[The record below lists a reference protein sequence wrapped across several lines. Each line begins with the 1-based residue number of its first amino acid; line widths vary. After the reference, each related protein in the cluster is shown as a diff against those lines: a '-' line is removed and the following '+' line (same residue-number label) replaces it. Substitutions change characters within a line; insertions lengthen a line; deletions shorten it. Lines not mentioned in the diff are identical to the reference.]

1 MIRILLIAAVA
12 LSGWL
17 MVPDPARNFGFVVAT
32 AWADDDDD
40 DDDDAPVRRRPAPVR
55 AAPLP
60 AFAPNEVLAHGLIES
75 DIARLESEGFALL
88 QTRVLVDG
96 AMSHRLRKPAR
107 LSMLQARA
115 HLRQEFGKP
124 ADFNHYYRP
133 NKDAANPPACKGS
146 ACPAREMLDWPQ
158 ATSGCGTPPL
168 IGMVDTGLNPDHA
181 VFADAAIELH
191 RIGPKANASGLIHGT
206 AVASLL
212 VGDPASRTPGLVP
225 GARLIAVDAFHKAK
239 SDERMDAFSLIEAL
253 DLLAQK
259 GVRIINLS
267 FAGPENAA
275 LAEQL
280 RALDHQGIVLVAA
293 AGNSGPAAKPAYPAA
308 YDIVVA
314 VTAVDRRS
322 QIYRRANR
330 GEHIDLAAPGVEVWT
345 ATSVSGARTQTG
357 TSFAAPFV
365 TAAAALL
372 LQKNPQMTP
381 SEVRRALENG
391 ATDLGRQGP
400 DAVFGHGLIAPPN
413 PCS

>member
-1 MIRILLIAAVA
+1 MIRILLIVALA
-12 LSGWL
+12 LSGWIF
-17 MVPDPARNFGFVVAT
+17 VPDPKQPLGFSPAM

-40 DDDDAPVRRRPAPVR
+40 DDDGAPLRRRPAPVR

-60 AFAPNEVLAHGLIES
+60 AFAPNEILAHGLIES
-75 DIARLESEGFALL
+75 DLAGLEQEGFTLL

-96 AMSHRLRKPAR
+96 SMSHRLRKPAR
-107 LSMLQARA
+107 LTMLEARR
-115 HLRQEFGKP
+115 HLRQTVGKT

-133 NKDAANPPACKGS
+133 ENAPLGDADCTGA
-146 ACPAREMLDWPQ
+146 ACPAREMLDWPR

-181 VFADAAIELH
+181 VFANAAIELH
-191 RIGPKANASGLIHGT
+191 RVGPEAGGSGLIHGT

-225 GARLIAVDAFHKAK
+225 GAKLVAVDAFHKAGK
-239 SDERMDAFSLIEAL
+239 DERMDAFSLIEAL

-267 FAGPENAA
+267 FAGPQNAA
-275 LAEQL
+275 LAEEL
-280 RALDHQGIVLVAA
+280 RVLDAKGIVIVAA
-293 AGNSGPAAKPAYPAA
+293 AGNAGPAAKPAYPAA
-308 YDIVVA
+308 YDMVLA

-330 GEHIDLAAPGVEVWT
+330 GEHIDLAAPGVEIWT
-345 ATSVSGARTQTG
+345 ATSISGARTQTG

-372 LQKNPQMTP
+372 LQKDPDLTP
-381 SEVRRALENG
+381 AEIRRTLESG
-391 ATDLGRQGP
+391 ATDLGRHGP
-400 DAVFGHGLIAPPN
+400 DAVFGHGLITPPD
-413 PCS
+413 PCL